1 MIGAAQRLN
10 WVAGNNVAP
19 RYRRCESIDEAMNL
33 VMEASDLRP
42 VVSFPQNIKT
52 VTAATIMK
60 GPEDYTAGLQVSPN
74 LEKLDYAEKV
84 AIPSCNL
91 FCCTRRQFTC
101 GLTTLATQNLESPG
115 LRADEGS
122 TTWTG
127 SRSAPTL
134 ASPPW
139 SSGT

>member
-74 LEKLDYAEKV
+74 LEKLVYV
-84 AIPSCNL
+84 
-91 FCCTRRQFTC
+91 
-101 GLTTLATQNLESPG
+101 
-115 LRADEGS
+115 
-122 TTWTG
+122 
-127 SRSAPTL
+127 
-134 ASPPW
+134 
-139 SSGT
+139 